1 MNIDFKK
8 FEDKL
13 AEKFDDMS
21 HLVTEDLIRYWFIQ
35 SQGLDLGKAE
45 IEKGYKRIE
54 TGIKTVASRARA
66 NLVYDENAVIEFEFH
81 KGIKTSATCKTT
93 NMGRAFGNLN
103 KLSMLKDKERY
114 FIYVFDQEMQN
125 YYRDNAANSIL
136 FAGNYLKQKIQY
148 KDALTQVN
156 TSLKEF
162 KKGAVSFLRK
172 GKHNVNIVFN
182 AIQDYS
188 IEVLYSKE
196 IQRNVGGKEEGTG
209 FYLIAFKVN

>member
-13 AEKFDDMS
+13 AKKFEDMS

-35 SQGLDLGKAE
+35 SQGLDLGKVE

-54 TGIKTVASRARA
+54 AGITTVASRARA
-66 NLVYDENAVIEFEFH
+66 NLVYDENTVIEFEFH

-93 NMGRAFGNLN
+93 NMGRVFGNLN
-103 KLSMLKDKERY
+103 KLSLLKNKERY
-114 FIYVFDQEMQN
+114 FIYVFYQEMQN
-125 YYRDNAANSIL
+125 YYRDNAAKSIL
-136 FAGNYLKQKIQY
+136 FAGKYLKQKIKY
-148 KDALTQVN
+148 TDALMQVN
-156 TSLKEF
+156 TNLKEF
-162 KKGAVSFLRK
+162 KKGAVTFLQK
-172 GKHNVNIVFN
+172 GKNDVDIVFN

-196 IQRNVGGKEEGTG
+196 IQRNVGGEEERTG
-209 FYLIAFKVN
+209 FYLIAFKVD